1 MALRDPNFGNVNA
14 FTQENLF
21 AGDFPRHTD
30 TVTIAAGETLT
41 AGAVL
46 GEVTADGTFKLSVA
60 AATDGSETPIAI
72 LQNDVDASAG
82 AIKAAVWFTGCFNED
97 AVQFGAGHDKSTAKP
112 GLRSR
117 SLFLKPVVGA

>member
-1 MALRDPNFGNVNA
+1 MALRDPNFGNVDA
-14 FTQENLF
+14 FTQENLI

-46 GEVTADGTFKLSVA
+46 GEVTADGTFNLSAA

-72 LQNDVDASAG
+72 LQTDVDASAG

-97 AVQFGAGHDKSTAKP
+97 AVQFGAGHDKATVKP

-117 SLFLKPVVGA
+117 SIFLKPVVGA

>member
-1 MALRDPNFGNVNA
+1 MALRDPNFGNVDA
-14 FTQENLF
+14 FTQENLI

-41 AGAVL
+41 MGAVL
-46 GEVTADGTFKLSVA
+46 GEVTADGTFKLSLA
-60 AATDGSETPIAI
+60 AAIDGSEGPIAI

-97 AVQFGAGHDKSTAKP
+97 ALVFGTGHDKSTAKS
-112 GLRSR
+112 GLRSQ

>member
-1 MALRDPNFGNVNA
+1 MALRDPNFGNVDA
-14 FTQENLF
+14 FTQEDLI

-30 TVTIAAGETLT
+30 TVVIAAGETLVM
-41 AGAVL
+41 GAVL
-46 GEVTADGTFKLSVA
+46 GEVTADNTFKLSLA
-60 AATDGSETPIAI
+60 AASDGSESPIAI

-97 AVQFGAGHDKSTAKP
+97 ALVFGTGHDKSTAKP

-117 SLFLKPVVGA
+117 SIFLKTLVGA

>member
-1 MALRDPNFGNVNA
+1 MALRDPNFGNVDA

-21 AGDFPRHTD
+21 AGDFPRQTD

-46 GEVTADGTFKLSVA
+46 GEVTADGAFKLSVA
-60 AATDGSETPIAI
+60 AAVDGSEAPIAI
-72 LQNDVDASAG
+72 LQAGVAAG
-82 AIKAAVWFTGCFNED
+82 AAATKAAVWFTGCFNED
-97 AVQFGAGHDKSTAKP
+97 ALVFGAGHDKSTAKP